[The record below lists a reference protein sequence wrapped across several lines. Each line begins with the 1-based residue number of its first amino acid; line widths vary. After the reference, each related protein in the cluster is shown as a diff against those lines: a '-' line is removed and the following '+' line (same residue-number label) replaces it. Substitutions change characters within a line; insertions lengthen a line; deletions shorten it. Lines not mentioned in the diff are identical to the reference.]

1 MWPLTASRPK
11 ALLPVGGMPFLEM
24 QLRWLSM
31 AGVTE
36 VLMAVGTEQ
45 RESWDRYLA
54 DRIDDGGL
62 RIEVTAEPEPLD
74 TAGALVDIK
83 DRLAERFLVLNGDV
97 ILDIDPEMLLASPG
111 NGSRARLTLT
121 VVDDA
126 SSYGAV
132 RLDGA
137 KVIAFDEK
145 PDLASETRA
154 TVNAGLYLMERSVLE
169 GLPPGRRSLERDVFP
184 LLASKGELGGVIGE
198 GAWVDIGTP
207 QRYIEAHD
215 SVASGQTKLYDPDLR
230 GGVFV
235 AQDGDW
241 AWVGPGATVDPTARL
256 RPRRGARRCIYRGR
270 DRGTRCRGRL
280 GRPGQGPCCRGRI
293 HPRRRG
299 QRDRHRVRVAPRCP
313 SRPRYRTRRESRY
326 FLGADLIRLGA
337 P

>member
-1 MWPLTASRPK
+1 MWPLTDSRPK

-62 RIEVTAEPEPLD
+62 RVEVTAEPEPLD

-97 ILDIDPEMLLASPG
+97 ILDIDPEVLLASPG

-132 RLDGA
+132 LLDGA
-137 KVIAFDEK
+137 KVIAFEEK
-145 PDLASETRA
+145 PDLASDRRA

-169 GLPPGRRSLERDVFP
+169 ELPPGRRSLERDVFP
-184 LLASKGELGGVIGE
+184 LLASKGELDGVIGE

-215 SVASGQTKLYDPDLR
+215 SVADGQTKLYDPDLR
-230 GGVFV
+230 DGDFI
-235 AQDGDW
+235 ARDGDW
-241 AWVGPGATVDPTARL
+241 AWIGPGATVDPTARL
-256 RPRRGARRCIYRGR
+256 RRAVVLDDASIGAETEVRDSVVGWGAGVKDHAVVAEYTLVGEGSVIGTGCELRHGVRLAPGVELGARSV
-270 DRGTRCRGRL
+270 TFS
-280 GRPGQGPCCRGRI
+280 
-293 HPRRRG
+293 
-299 QRDRHRVRVAPRCP
+299 AP
-313 SRPRYRTRRESRY
+313 T
-326 FLGADLIRLGA
+326 
-337 P
+337 